1 MHRRRARAD
10 KRLAVENA
18 NRVDRTQDIGL
29 VDQALPAYQPLSEDA
44 VDQVIDATFELMRE
58 TGIGFDTDATDA
70 LAYFRNAGCEVGSD
84 GLVRFPTELVR
95 EAIKSTARS
104 TKVWNR
110 SASEFITLDRHHSW
124 FFAGMTGIKVYD
136 ETTGEPRDSNR
147 DDLIKI
153 TQLVDA
159 LPHIDGSAIPC
170 KIVDQSNIHGE
181 IDEFAVLVEHTS
193 KPLEYLCENAE
204 SLDVVIEIA
213 AAIRGGRDKLV
224 EKPYFTQVITPLPI
238 CYAKTHTDQIIRG
251 TECGIP
257 LMVGTVT
264 IGGASS
270 PITMAGCL
278 VHALATDLAALVL
291 SHLVR
296 PGGFCLLGSDVNFM
310 EAATGGIGGF
320 SQMYLGDLAICQ
332 VMRSLDLPSATGI
345 GGCSSA
351 RRFGED
357 SVWEVSN
364 NMMNA
369 FYARPVTCDYL
380 GMLDE
385 GITFSRRSL
394 AFCNDQVGLLRQ
406 LWKGIKVDDEM
417 LARDLTSEVGVQGNY
432 LAHPHT
438 AQHCREEYWNSRYH
452 GGNYPVSSGNV
463 PDQTLIERIDAD
475 IKNLLQNHQPE
486 KLADVMLQQIRS
498 IQSRFKTE
506 YQSETS

>member
-1 MHRRRARAD
+1 MRKRNARAEKRRA
-10 KRLAVENA
+10 VESA
-18 NRVDRTQDIGL
+18 AKVDRKRDIGL
-29 VDQALPAYQPLSEDA
+29 VDQALPPYQPLSEEGVA
-44 VDQVIDATFELMRE
+44 QVIDATFELMRE
-58 TGIGFDTDATDA
+58 IGIGFDTNATDA
-70 LAYFRNAGCEVGSD
+70 LAYFRKSGCEVDSD
-84 GLVRFPTELVR
+84 GLVRFPTELVQD
-95 EAIKSTARS
+95 AIRSTARS
-104 TKVWNR
+104 MKVWNR
-110 SASEFITLDRHHSW
+110 SASEFITLDRHHCW

-136 ETTGEPRDSNR
+136 EISGEPRDSNR
-147 DDLIKI
+147 DDLVAI

-159 LPHIDGSAIPC
+159 LPHIDGTAVPC
-170 KIVDQSNIHGE
+170 KIVEQSNIHGE
-181 IDEFAVLVEHTS
+181 IDEFAVMVEHTS

-213 AAIRGGRDKLV
+213 EAIRGGRDKLV

-238 CYAKTHTDQIIRG
+238 YYDKTHTDQIIRG
-251 TECGIP
+251 IEYGIP
-257 LMVGTVT
+257 LMIGTVT

-270 PITMAGCL
+270 PITIAGCL

-296 PGGFCLLGSDVNFM
+296 PGSFCMLGSDVNFM

-320 SQMYLGDLAICQ
+320 AQMYLGDLAICQ

-351 RRFGED
+351 RRFGQD

-369 FYARPVTCDYL
+369 FYARPATCDYL

-385 GITFSRRSL
+385 GITFSRHSL

-417 LARDLTSEVGVQGNY
+417 LARDLTREVGVQGNY

-438 AQHCREEYWNSRYH
+438 AQHCRDEYWDSCYH

-463 PDQTLIERIDAD
+463 SDQTLIERIDED
-475 IKNLLQNHQPE
+475 IKKLLQNHKPE
-486 KLADVMLQQIRS
+486 KLSDDILLQIHS
-498 IQSRFKTE
+498 IQARFKAG
-506 YQSETS
+506 